1 MKMRFTCLLVWLIC
15 VIGSFGATTDE
26 NNDAEMFVEDGFQY
40 SVIDECR
47 VSVSAYGVIT
57 DSKLVIPST
66 VDHNG
71 VSYSVTR
78 IETFNNQDAITEVVI
93 PSSVTAV
100 GWTAF
105 KGCASISKIVIEDSP
120 ETLTFETG
128 GWGFSGEYHD
138 IFTSGKLQV
147 LYLGRKIKGRHPFGN
162 DLTEA
167 TIGELVD
174 TVQRSIFDSCYDL
187 AKVTLA
193 KGNKAIEEFAFGSC
207 YALASID
214 FPSTLTAIGKGAF
227 SGCYS
232 LTSIAFP
239 SGLTSI
245 GDDAF
250 WSCSMKK
257 VVIPATVKY
266 IGNAFN
272 SSKIESLVIEDS
284 DSPLLPIDYENGYY
298 SLGLATNSTIEKLY
312 IGRNIP
318 SNAFESATISEV
330 EIGRQVS
337 EISDWCFLRAKG
349 FESIGIPQNVSSIG
363 YMSFGETQL
372 TEITVP
378 ENVIEIGD
386 FVFNG
391 CEALKTMTIAD
402 SHTTLVCEGSN
413 IFSGCNSLES
423 IYIGRNFTPSSIFF
437 LLTPTRLEF
446 GTGITTVPEQ
456 AFHSIM
462 TLSKLVIPSNI
473 SELYSCFAGSLNVD
487 TLVIEDSS
495 TPLNSSCVIFVAKS
509 LHYGRDMSPYITVYP
524 DNDIRSI
531 TLGEGL
537 TEIPD
542 GFGSECMNIKKLD
555 IPESVKKIG
564 IEAFSCSG
572 LTELTIPSTVMSLGR
587 NAFGGCPNMSKVC
600 IEDSETAL
608 QSEDYLVFNMSSL
621 YLGRNIEGGVF
632 WETSEEEVEIGSMV
646 TVLPDNMFVQ
656 NRQLKHVRGGE
667 NVVSI
672 GNSCFSNCSELRS
685 ITFGDKLKSIGD
697 WALSGCDNL
706 ETIEMAATTPPACE
720 NHTLPYPIKAV
731 LYVPLGTKT
740 TYESSYWA
748 NCPVIIEKDYSG
760 IEDIIVNG
768 GLPMAI
774 YNLQGIYISDSIDA
788 LPSGIYIIKQGSTVK
803 KIVKE

>member
-1 MKMRFTCLLVWLIC
+1 MGLKFTCLLVWLVYAIE
-15 VIGSFGATTDE
+15 SFGAIKND
-26 NNDAEMFVEDGFQY
+26 NNDVDVFVEDGFQY
-40 SVIDECR
+40 SVISECE
-47 VSVSAYGVIT
+47 VSVSAYDAIT
-57 DSKLVIPST
+57 ESKLVIPST
-66 VDHNG
+66 VEHNG

-78 IETFNNQDAITEVVI
+78 IENFHNQDAITEIVI

-105 KGCASISKIVIEDSP
+105 KECASISKIVIEDSP

-128 GWGFSGEYHD
+128 GWGFNGEYHD

-147 LYLGRKIKGRHPFGN
+147 LYLGRKIKGRHPFGYN
-162 DLTEA
+162 LTEA

-187 AKVTLA
+187 TKVTLA

-239 SGLTSI
+239 SGLMSI

-272 SSKIESLVIEDS
+272 SSKIESFVIEDS

-298 SLGLATNSTIEKLY
+298 SLGLATNSAINKLY

-318 SNAFESATISEV
+318 DNAFESATVNEV
-330 EIGRQVS
+330 EIGGQVT
-337 EISDWCFLRAKG
+337 EISGGCFLFAEG
-349 FESIGIPQNVSSIG
+349 FESIEIPQGVSSIG
-363 YMSFGETQL
+363 FGAFRD
-372 TEITVP
+372 TEITEITIPASV
-378 ENVIEIGD
+378 EKIGD
-386 FVFNG
+386 AFYE
-391 CEALKTMTIAD
+391 CKALKTVTIED
-402 SHTTLVCEGSN
+402 SHTTLVCEGSS
-413 IFSGCNSLES
+413 IFFGCESLES
-423 IYIGRNFTPSSIFF
+423 LYIGRNFTPSSIFF

-456 AFHSIM
+456 AFRDIKA
-462 TLSKLVIPSNI
+462 LSKLVIPSNI

-495 TPLNSSCVIFVAKS
+495 APLNSSCVIYVAKS

-542 GFGSECMNIKKLD
+542 GFGSECMNITKID

-632 WETSEEEVEIGSMV
+632 WETSEEEVEIGCMV
-646 TVLPDNMFVQ
+646 TVLPDYMFVQ
-656 NRQLKHVRGGE
+656 NRQLKYVRGGE

-672 GNSCFSNCSELRS
+672 GNNSFSNCSELRS

-697 WALSGCDNL
+697 WALNGCDNL
-706 ETIEMAATTPPACE
+706 ETIEMAATTPPACGFQV
-720 NHTLPYPIKAV
+720 LPYSTKAA

-740 TYESSYWA
+740 AYESTAWV
-748 NCPVIIEKDYSG
+748 NCRVIIEKDYSD
-760 IEDIIVNG
+760 IEDIIANSN
-768 GLPMAI
+768 LPMAI
-774 YNLQGIYISDSIDA
+774 YNLQGIYISDRIDT
-788 LPSGIYIIKQGSTVK
+788 LPSGIYIIRQGSTTK
-803 KIVKE
+803 KMVKE

>member
-15 VIGSFGATTDE
+15 VIGCFGATTDE
-26 NNDAEMFVEDGFQY
+26 NNDAEMFVENGFQY
-40 SVIDECR
+40 SVISECG
-47 VSVSAYGVIT
+47 VSVSAYGAIT
-57 DSKLVIPST
+57 ESKLVIPST
-66 VDHNG
+66 VEHNG

-78 IETFNNQDAITEVVI
+78 IENFNNQDAITEIVI

-128 GWGFSGEYHD
+128 GWGFNGEYHD
-138 IFTSGKLQV
+138 IFESSKIQV
-147 LYLGRKIKGRHPFGN
+147 LYLGREIEGRHPFGYN
-162 DLTEA
+162 LTEV
-167 TIGELVD
+167 TIGKLIETIQGND
-174 TVQRSIFDSCYDL
+174 IFSDCHNL
-187 AKVTLA
+187 AKVTLSE
-193 KGNKAIEEFAFGSC
+193 GNKVIEKFAFSSC
-207 YALASID
+207 DALDAVEI
-214 FPSTLTAIGKGAF
+214 PSTI
-227 SGCYS
+227 
-232 LTSIAFP
+232 TSIKDYAFQAC
-239 SGLTSI
+239 SI
-245 GDDAF
+245 
-250 WSCSMKK
+250 KRII
-257 VVIPATVKY
+257 IPATVKY

-272 SSKIESLVIEDS
+272 SARAPIENLIIEDS

-298 SLGLATNSTIEKLY
+298 SLGLATNSTINKLY

-318 SNAFESATISEV
+318 GNAFESAIISEV
-330 EIGRQVS
+330 EIGEQVS

-349 FESIGIPQNVSSIG
+349 FESIDIPQNVSSIG

-378 ENVIEIGD
+378 ANVAEIGD
-386 FVFNG
+386 FAFNG

-413 IFSGCNSLES
+413 IFNGCNSLES

-437 LLTPTRLEF
+437 LLTPARLEF

-487 TLVIEDSS
+487 TLVIEDYSA
-495 TPLNSSCVIFVAKS
+495 PLNSSCVIYVAKS

-542 GFGSECMNIKKLD
+542 GLGSECMNITKID
-555 IPESVKKIG
+555 IPESVRKIG
-564 IEAFSCSG
+564 LRAFFNSG

-587 NAFGGCPNMSKVC
+587 DAFGGCPNMSKVR

-608 QSEDYLVFNMSSL
+608 QSEDYLTFNMSSL

-656 NRQLKHVRGGE
+656 NRQLKYVRGGE

-672 GNSCFSNCSELRS
+672 GNNSFSNCPELRS
-685 ITFGDKLKSIGD
+685 IAFGDKLKSIGD
-697 WALSGCDNL
+697 WALNGCDNL
-706 ETIEMAATTPPACE
+706 ETIEIAATTPPACGFQV
-720 NHTLPYPIKAV
+720 LPYSTKAA

-740 TYESSYWA
+740 AYESTAWA
-748 NCPVIIEKDYSG
+748 NCRVIIEKDYSG
-760 IEDIIVNG
+760 IEDIIANSN
-768 GLPMAI
+768 LPMAI
-774 YNLQGIYISDSIDA
+774 YNLQGIYISDRIDT
-788 LPSGIYIIKQGSTVK
+788 LPSGIYIIRQGSTTK
-803 KIVKE
+803 KMVKE